1 MSDLKVKEIE
11 MEGKQLHVFMRNDWD
26 SPQTLRLK
34 VDLTKIK
41 TKDEALSVIKDL
53 IDDLYDLKHD
63 IEYGHTFDELTGEQT
78 KEGGDTF

>member
-11 MEGKQLHVFMRNDWD
+11 MEGKHLHVFMRNDWD

-53 IDDLYDLKHD
+53 MDDLYDLKHE
-63 IEYGHTFDELTGEQT
+63 IEYGHTFDELTGEET
-78 KEGGDTF
+78 KEGSDTF